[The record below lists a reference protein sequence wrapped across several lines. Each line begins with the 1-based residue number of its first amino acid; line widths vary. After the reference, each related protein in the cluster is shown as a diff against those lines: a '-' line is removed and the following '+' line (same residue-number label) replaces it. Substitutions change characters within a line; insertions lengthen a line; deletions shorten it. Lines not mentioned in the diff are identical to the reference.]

1 MKRLECIVRLSH
13 NCFYNILRNIAE
25 MHKNES
31 LGDLIG
37 RKNGRG
43 YFLENASPNVTAES
57 SPNYVWAGNDSA
69 RKRIVELDKAIKMS
83 GSKYSVVGQY
93 HTHVYREDEMRAYI
107 GEKDIEFFRGWAR
120 ELGLEECIQLVAAVR
135 VKNYKKKQRTGERT
149 RYYGYRARV
158 IFKSGE
164 FFGHDVIIAGYILT
178 PESISE
184 LKVRRA
190 NLGLS
195 RKINRS

>member
-1 MKRLECIVRLSH
+1 MKRLECVVRLSN
-13 NCFYNILRNIAE
+13 NCFYNMLRNFAE

-43 YFLENASPNVTAES
+43 YFLENAFPNVTVES
-57 SPNYVWAGNDSA
+57 SPNYAWLGNNSA
-69 RKRIVELDKAIKMS
+69 RKRIVELDRAIRKS
-83 GSKYSVVGQY
+83 GSKYGVVGQY
-93 HTHVYREDEMRAYI
+93 HTHVYRKDEARAYI
-107 GEKDIEFFRGWAR
+107 GDKDIEFFRTWAR
-120 ELGLEECIQLVAAVR
+120 ELGLEECIQLVATVR
-135 VKNYKKKQRTGERT
+135 VKSYGKRHRVGERT
-149 RYYGYRARV
+149 IYYNRKARV

-164 FFGHDVIIAGYILT
+164 FFGHDIIIGGYILT

-184 LKVRRA
+184 LRVRRA

-195 RKINRS
+195 RKKR